1 MEGLRGRREAISG
14 IVEEVDFESLAQGY
28 GIGCPNARGPWCT
41 VDEDQ
46 RGSGFWS
53 ERCPADGIFVD
64 VVFVVE
70 DVGQRGL
77 NFRSHVEYS
86 RSEMHLCTTV
96 MFLAATA
103 NESDGQTM
111 LPVSR

>member
-1 MEGLRGRREAISG
+1 MEGLRGGRKAISG

-28 GIGCPNARGPWCT
+28 GIGCPNARGPRSAM
-41 VDEDQ
+41 DEDQ

-53 ERCPADGIFVD
+53 ERCPAGGIFVD
-64 VVFVVE
+64 VVFMIE
-70 DVGQRGL
+70 DVGQRRL

-86 RSEMHLCTTV
+86 RSKMHLCTTIMV
-96 MFLAATA
+96 LAATA